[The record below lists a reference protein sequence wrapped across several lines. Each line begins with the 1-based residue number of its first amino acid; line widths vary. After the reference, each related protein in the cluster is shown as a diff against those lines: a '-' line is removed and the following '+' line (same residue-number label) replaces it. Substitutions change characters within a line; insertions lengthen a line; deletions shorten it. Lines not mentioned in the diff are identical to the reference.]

1 MAGTGNNGR
10 EAVAAPDRT
19 QGLLT
24 THCSNSTRG
33 AIRPAALAPPSRLRH
48 SPPMSESATSGANAP
63 EFSVSELSSAL
74 KRAIEDRFGYVRVRG
89 EISGYRGP
97 HSSGH
102 VYFSLKDAD
111 ARLDAVIWKG
121 VFARLRVKPEEGLEV
136 VATGKIT
143 TFPGKSA
150 YQIIVESMEPAG
162 VGALM
167 ALLEARRRKL
177 AEEGL
182 FDAARKQ
189 LLPYLPRVI
198 GVVTSPTGA
207 VIRDIL
213 HRLADR
219 FPVHVLVWPVR
230 VQGETSAAEVAQA
243 IRGFN
248 ALAPGGAIPRPDLL
262 IVARGGGSLEDL
274 WGFNEEIVVRAAAES
289 EIPLIAA
296 VGHETDWTLIDH
308 AADVRA
314 PTPTAAAE
322 LGVPVRSE
330 LLANLADLDGRRRRA
345 MLRLAERRRAELRAL
360 ARALPSGEA
369 ILAMPRQR
377 LDSALAA
384 LRARSREG
392 FDARTLAIALLSRR
406 LARQSPRARLASL
419 RERQRGLA
427 QRLARAGGALTTRP
441 REALGKAANDFL
453 REARRE
459 RRAREDRLTAAARRL
474 GALDS
479 CRAAAGAGALANA
492 RPIRGPAAP
501 RFRRGAAAASNAS
514 GGGGATLQRGQ
525 LSQRAGAR
533 LRPRSR
539 RRRRAAAP
547 RERDRAPSAAAHR
560 IRRRRDR
567 RDGRRAAGA
576 ARQGARAQGGAGLA
590 VLARSQIG
598 APIRDSLRA
607 PCSCDDARGAASPAR
622 RRPPSGPAS
631 QAGRKAPSQFATAPS
646 CWNQPSRCPRRGC
659 APGRLRRSC
668 PRVVQRQ
675 IMW

>member
-1 MAGTGNNGR
+1 MN
-10 EAVAAPDRT
+10 
-19 QGLLT
+19 
-24 THCSNSTRG
+24 
-33 AIRPAALAPPSRLRH
+33 
-48 SPPMSESATSGANAP
+48 ESATTGANAP
-63 EFSVSELSSAL
+63 EFTVTELSGAL

-102 VYFSLKDAD
+102 VYFSLKDAG

-121 VFARLRVKPEEGLEV
+121 VFGRMRVRPEEGLEV
-136 VATGKIT
+136 VVTGKIT

-150 YQIIVESMEPAG
+150 YQIIVETLEPAG

-182 FDAARKQ
+182 FDPARKQ

-213 HRLADR
+213 HRLSDR

-248 ALAPGGAIPRPDLL
+248 ALAPGGAIPRPDVV

-274 WGFNEEIVVRAAAES
+274 WSFNEEIVVRAAAES

-322 LGVPVRSE
+322 LAVPVRAE
-330 LLANLADLDGRRRRA
+330 LMANLADLDGRLRGA
-345 MLRLAERRRAELRAL
+345 ALRLAERRRADLRAL

-369 ILAMPRQR
+369 ILSLPRQR
-377 LDSALAA
+377 LDAGHAA
-384 LRARSREG
+384 LRARSRAA
-392 FDARTLAIALLSRR
+392 FDARSLAIALLSRR
-406 LARQSPRARLASL
+406 LARQSPRARLASVG
-419 RERQRGLA
+419 ERQRGLA
-427 QRLARAGGALTTRP
+427 QRLARAGAALTTRP
-441 REALGKAANDFL
+441 RDALRQLAADFS

-459 RRAREDRLTAAARRL
+459 RQARADRLAAAARRL
-474 GALDS
+474 GASTLVERR
-479 CRAAAGAGALANA
+479 RADERSRALAQ
-492 RPIRGPAAP
+492 
-501 RFRRGAAAASNAS
+501 FE
-514 GGGGATLQRGQ
+514 
-525 LSQRAGAR
+525 AR
-533 LRPRSR
+533 LRRAFAAAQQRRLTRLTAAKQMLSAVSYRSVLER
-539 RRRRAAAP
+539 GFALVKDAAGSPLRRA
-547 RERDRAPSAAAHR
+547 SAVAAHQALR
-560 IRRRRDR
+560 VEFA
-567 RDGRRAAGA
+567 DGEIAATTDGV
-576 ARQGARAQGGAGLA
+576 AG
-590 VLARSQIG
+590 
-598 APIRDSLRA
+598 
-607 PCSCDDARGAASPAR
+607 ASPAR
-622 RRPPSGPAS
+622 RART
-631 QAGRKAPSQFATAPS
+631 RAPKDDQGSLF
-646 CWNQPSRCPRRGC
+646 
-659 APGRLRRSC
+659 
-668 PRVVQRQ
+668 
-675 IMW
+675 

>member
-1 MAGTGNNGR
+1 
-10 EAVAAPDRT
+10 
-19 QGLLT
+19 
-24 THCSNSTRG
+24 
-33 AIRPAALAPPSRLRH
+33 
-48 SPPMSESATSGANAP
+48 MSESTPPGANAP

-89 EISGYRGP
+89 EVSGYRGP

-102 VYFSLKDAD
+102 VYFSLKDAN

-121 VFARLRVKPEEGLEV
+121 VFARMRVKPEEGLEV
-136 VATGKIT
+136 VVTGKIT

-150 YQIIVESMEPAG
+150 YQIIVESLEPAG

-213 HRLADR
+213 HRLSDR

-248 ALAPGGAIPRPDLL
+248 ALAPDGAIPRPDVI

-274 WGFNEEIVVRAAAES
+274 WSFNEEIVVRAAAES

-322 LGVPVRSE
+322 LSVPVRSE
-330 LLANLADLDGRRRRA
+330 LMATLADLDGRRRRA
-345 MLRLAERRRAELRAL
+345 ILRLSERRRSELRAL

-384 LRARSREG
+384 LRARSRG
-392 FDARTLAIALLSRR
+392 GIDARSLAIALLSRR
-406 LARQSPRARLASL
+406 LARQSPRARVAGM

-427 QRLARAGGALTTRP
+427 QRLARAGGALTARSIQ
-441 REALGKAANDFL
+441 ALRQAAGDFL

-459 RRAREDRLTAAARRL
+459 RRAREERLAAASRRL
-474 GALDS
+474 DALTRLEGR
-479 CRAAAGAGALANA
+479 RAAERSRILAQIEGRLRRALAEAQRRRRTRLAAASQVLSAVSYRSVLARGFALVRDAAGAPL
-492 RPIRGPAAP
+492 
-501 RFRRGAAAASNAS
+501 
-514 GGGGATLQRGQ
+514 
-525 LSQRAGAR
+525 
-533 LRPRSR
+533 
-539 RRRRAAAP
+539 RRAAAI
-547 RERDRAPSAAAHR
+547 AAHQPLR
-560 IRRRRDR
+560 IEFADGEIAATA
-567 RDGRRAAGA
+567 DGRAGE
-576 ARQGARAQGGAGLA
+576 
-590 VLARSQIG
+590 
-598 APIRDSLRA
+598 PH
-607 PCSCDDARGAASPAR
+607 AR
-622 RRPPSGPAS
+622 RASGR
-631 QAGRKAPSQFATAPS
+631 GRKDEQGSLF
-646 CWNQPSRCPRRGC
+646 
-659 APGRLRRSC
+659 
-668 PRVVQRQ
+668 
-675 IMW
+675 